1 MAAVMDGEVGEL
13 GETSVAA
20 SLATRR
26 EWPADLVLIEFA
38 EPGCPAEVR
47 RRLRELTCLREI
59 VMTGRTGRA
68 WTDPGAGPA
77 LARAFRSLGLDLAV
91 VTLQW
96 QRDRPFRAPRPSC
109 TATAVS
115 PVAITCSAGEGTGM
129 LTKLI
134 VVTANPDV
142 TADDATGADVT
153 GADATMAGAVRL
165 P

>member
-1 MAAVMDGEVGEL
+1 MDGEVGEV
-13 GETSVAA
+13 GDTSGAA
-20 SLATRR
+20 ALATPR

-68 WTDPGAGPA
+68 WTDPGGGPA

-96 QRDRPFRAPRPSC
+96 QRDRPLQAPRPSC
-109 TATAVS
+109 TAAAVR
-115 PVAITCSAGEGTGM
+115 PAAITCSAGTGTGM

-134 VVTANPDV
+134 VVTADPDATNPD
-142 TADDATGADVT
+142 
-153 GADATMAGAVRL
+153 AGSR
-165 P
+165 PWE